1 MSGKPRRGRG
11 PRGRAAT
18 QSDEEFESD
27 GTAGSFHEPVMAPEV
42 LAHLSPAD
50 SGLYL
55 DGTVGGGGHALQILE
70 RCPTC
75 RLIALDRDPEALQ
88 EAARVLAPHRDR
100 VRFIEGTFDQAARDP
115 QVRDEG
121 LSGALLDLGVSSHQ
135 LDRPE
140 RGFQFRRGATLD
152 MRMGAGSGSTAAEL
166 LNEGTEERLAQVF
179 FEYGEEPR
187 SRRLAREIVRRRETR
202 PMEISEDLVGALA
215 ATLGKAPTNR
225 DKARIFQALRIAVN
239 EELDTLARALPDLR
253 DALRPMGVLV
263 VIAYHSLEDRIVKQA
278 FRSWSSVCICPPEL
292 PVCHCR
298 GRALGD
304 TITRR
309 PVRPS
314 EEEVERN
321 PRARSALLRA
331 WRKAA

>member
-1 MSGKPRRGRG
+1 MSGKPRKGRG
-11 PRGRAAT
+11 PRRRPAV
-18 QSDEEFESD
+18 QSDEEFASD
-27 GTAGSFHEPVMAPEV
+27 GTAGRFHEPVLAEEV

-70 RCPTC
+70 HCPSC
-75 RLIALDRDPEALQ
+75 RLIALDRDPEALR

-100 VRFIEGTFDQAARDP
+100 VRFIEGTFDEAARDP

-140 RGFQFRRGATLD
+140 RGFQFRRGAALD
-152 MRMGAGSGSTAAEL
+152 MRMGAGSGSTAADL

-253 DALRPMGVLV
+253 DALRPTGVLV

-278 FRSWSSVCICPPEL
+278 FRNWSSVCICPPEL

-298 GRALGD
+298 GQALGE